1 MSDSPDPDPFRFCI
15 SCGKKAETGGSVCV
29 DCGHS
34 LVKPSVATDVLEQ
47 PGETADGS
55 HRSHRRA
62 GIVSI
67 VVIAVLAV
75 AAGVVFGVP
84 QVRNHTPGVKGWFSS
99 SSSGGDLPNTWV
111 DTLGCKFGSF
121 HCVGLLQWTQNGN
134 SISGRVIESPGNCT
148 RGQPMKIYEID
159 GTISGSSI
167 KFTSS
172 AGADVTGTIGKR
184 ALNINNAK
192 SLGSYFFE
200 ATDPTSFVPVTPSQG
215 QVKLGC

>member
-1 MSDSPDPDPFRFCI
+1 MSDNPGPDTFRFCI
-15 SCGKKAETGGSVCV
+15 SCGKKAETGDSVCV

-55 HRSHRRA
+55 HRSRRRA

-99 SSSGGDLPNTWV
+99 SSTAGDLPNSWV